1 MRHNNPLPLRF
12 ALTKRKKERNVREA
26 LQRRERE
33 EIRCTERNQREVEK
47 VWWSREK
54 VGNKEALLFL
64 NGLILLLHFL
74 SIKKDSWHDLVGDC
88 SVADTVGHVGD
99 ML

>member
-1 MRHNNPLPLRF
+1 MPLRF
-12 ALTKRKKERNVREA
+12 ALTKRKKERNVREE

-64 NGLILLLHFL
+64 NGLIIFL
-74 SIKKDSWHDLVGDC
+74 SFVFVNIAWDSY
-88 SVADTVGHVGD
+88 
-99 ML
+99 